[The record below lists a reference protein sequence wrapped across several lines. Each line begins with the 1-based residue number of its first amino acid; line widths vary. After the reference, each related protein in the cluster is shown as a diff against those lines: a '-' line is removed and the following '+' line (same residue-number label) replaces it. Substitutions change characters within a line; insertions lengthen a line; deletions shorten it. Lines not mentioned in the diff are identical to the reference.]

1 MRSEKINTKP
11 KHFLFLKGITFCYV
25 RKLLEQLN
33 ALNRTNINIQIVTV
47 KVKQGKRLI
56 YEVAYLVR
64 IRQRNCLWKEK
75 EDINVFLY
83 YYVVFFYSC

>member
-25 RKLLEQLN
+25 GKLPEQFD
-33 ALNRTNINIQIVTV
+33 ALSKANINIQNMTV
-47 KVKQGKRLI
+47 KVKRG
-56 YEVAYLVR
+56 YMVAYLVR
-64 IRQRNCLWKEK
+64 IRQWNCLWKEK